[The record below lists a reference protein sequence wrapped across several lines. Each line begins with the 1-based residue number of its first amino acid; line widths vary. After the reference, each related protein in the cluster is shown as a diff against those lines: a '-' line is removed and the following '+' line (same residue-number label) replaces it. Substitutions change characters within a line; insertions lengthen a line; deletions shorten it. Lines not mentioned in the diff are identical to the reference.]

1 MLFDHI
7 GVPTPNINPARQVSA
22 SSMTTV
28 STNDFDLLERPAR
41 ALRDSDGCAAVSDF
55 RTAWQGLTATL
66 IDSLMDNLMDQI
78 TDHSKLEREPLDQP
92 APRRR
97 RGFIWR
103 TGALTAAVALGLL
116 FAYLGFGPHKANQA
130 AAVPT
135 PAPQVTVSRPLERE
149 LDSRAGFLGQFSAI
163 DRVELR
169 AQVGGTLTEIHFK
182 DGQIVH
188 KGDLLFVIDPRPY
201 EIKLA
206 QAQAALQTAQ
216 AHVALANTQLSRA
229 QSLKRNDYATQ
240 ETVDQRISD
249 QDASQAAVEDAK
261 ARVRDAE
268 LDLEYCRVLAP
279 FTGRIGAR
287 QVSIGSL
294 VAGSRAATSPT
305 TLLATLVS
313 LDPLYLDFDMSESD
327 FLTFS
332 RERARIGGPLANEV
346 LIGLSDETSFTRKGT
361 LDFIDNSLDRSSGT
375 IHARATVPNPDLFLA
390 PGQFAR
396 LRVAIAPPTQAYLLP
411 DSAVVLDQSQ
421 HLVMTVAPD
430 ATVKPKIVTTG
441 DLRGGL
447 RVIRSGLDANDRV
460 VIDGLVR
467 AIPGTKVAPQDG
479 TIHYDAAAD
488 GQG

>member
-1 MLFDHI
+1 
-7 GVPTPNINPARQVSA
+7 
-22 SSMTTV
+22 
-28 STNDFDLLERPAR
+28 
-41 ALRDSDGCAAVSDF
+41 
-55 RTAWQGLTATL
+55 
-66 IDSLMDNLMDQI
+66 MDQI
-78 TDHSKLEREPLDQP
+78 SDHSKIEREPLDEAAP
-92 APRRR
+92 LKPRRR
-97 RGFIWR
+97 TSR
-103 TGALTAAVALGLL
+103 TWMFAAVTVLVAAL
-116 FAYLGFGPHKANQA
+116 AYLGFAPHGGNRA

-135 PAPQVTVSRPLERE
+135 PTPQVTVSQPLQRE
-149 LDSRAGFLGQFSAI
+149 VDTRAGFLGQFSAI

-188 KGDLLFVIDPRPY
+188 KGELLFVIDPRPY
-201 EIKLA
+201 EIKLE
-206 QAQAALQTAQ
+206 QAKAALQTAT
-216 AHVALANTQLSRA
+216 ARVELANAQLLRA
-229 QSLKRNDYATQ
+229 QSLRRNEFATQ
-240 ETVDQRISD
+240 ETVDQRTSD
-249 QDASQAAVEDAK
+249 QDSSKAAVEDAK
-261 ARVRDAE
+261 ARIRDAE
-268 LDLEYCRVLAP
+268 LDLDYCHVRAP

-287 QVSIGSL
+287 QVSIGGL

-332 RERARIGGPLANEV
+332 RERARIGGPLANKV
-346 LIGLSDETSFTRKGT
+346 VIGLSDENSFGREGT
-361 LDFIDNSLDRSSGT
+361 LDFIDNALDRSSGT

-396 LRVAIAPPTQAYLLP
+396 LRVAIAPPTSVYLLP
-411 DSAVVLDQSQ
+411 DSAVMLDQSQ

-447 RVIRSGLDANDRV
+447 RVIQSGLGPSDRV

-479 TIHYDAAAD
+479 AIHYDTTAD
-488 GQG
+488 ERG

>member
-1 MLFDHI
+1 
-7 GVPTPNINPARQVSA
+7 
-22 SSMTTV
+22 
-28 STNDFDLLERPAR
+28 
-41 ALRDSDGCAAVSDF
+41 
-55 RTAWQGLTATL
+55 
-66 IDSLMDNLMDQI
+66 MDQI
-78 TDHSKLEREPLDQP
+78 TDRSKLEREPLENDP
-92 APRRR
+92 ARPRRR
-97 RGFIWR
+97 IWR
-103 TGALTAAVALGLL
+103 TAAVGALAVLSLSVAYFTHARKNGSEAMAL
-116 FAYLGFGPHKANQA
+116 
-130 AAVPT
+130 
-135 PAPQVTVSRPLERE
+135 PAPAPLVTVSQPLQR
-149 LDSRAGFLGQFSAI
+149 DVDARAGFLGQFSAV

-169 AQVGGTLTEIHFK
+169 AQVGGPLTEIHFT

-188 KGDLLFVIDPRPY
+188 KGDLLLVIDPRPY

-206 QAQAALQTAQ
+206 QANAALETAK
-216 AHVALANTQLSRA
+216 ARVALANNQLSRA
-229 QSLKRNDYATQ
+229 QSLRRNEFATQ
-240 ETVDQRISD
+240 ETVDQRTSD
-249 QDASQAAVEDAK
+249 QDASQAAVDDAK
-261 ARVRDAE
+261 ARVHDAE
-268 LDLEYCRVLAP
+268 LDLEYCHVRAP

-313 LDPLYLDFDMSESD
+313 LDPLYLDFDMSEAD

-332 RERARIGGPLANEV
+332 RERARIKGPLANKV
-346 LIGLSDETSFTRKGT
+346 VIGLSDENSFSREGT

-375 IHARATVPNPDLFLA
+375 IRARATVPNPDLFLA

-396 LRVAIAPPTQAYLLP
+396 LRVAIASPTPAYLLP

-421 HLVMTVAPD
+421 RLVMTVGPD
-430 ATVKPKIVTTG
+430 AVVKPKIVTTG

-479 TIHYDAAAD
+479 TIHYDATAD

>member
-1 MLFDHI
+1 
-7 GVPTPNINPARQVSA
+7 
-22 SSMTTV
+22 
-28 STNDFDLLERPAR
+28 
-41 ALRDSDGCAAVSDF
+41 
-55 RTAWQGLTATL
+55 
-66 IDSLMDNLMDQI
+66 MDQI
-78 TDHSKLEREPLDQP
+78 SDPSILERERLHEP
-92 APRRR
+92 AARPHR
-97 RGFIWR
+97 WR
-103 TGALTAAVALGLL
+103 WKLTALGAAVALGLT
-116 FAYLGFGPHKANQA
+116 FALLGLAPHRGNRA
-130 AAVPT
+130 AAAPT
-135 PAPQVTVSRPLERE
+135 PTSVVTVSQPLQRE
-149 LDSRAGFLGQFSAI
+149 VDVRAGFLGQFSAV

-206 QAQAALQTAQ
+206 QAQAALQTAT
-216 AHVALANTQLSRA
+216 ARVALANNQLFRA
-229 QSLKRNDYATQ
+229 QSLKHNEFATQ
-240 ETVDQRISD
+240 ETVDQRTND

-268 LDLEYCRVLAP
+268 LDLEYCRMRAP

-332 RERARIGGPLANEV
+332 RERARLKGPLANKV
-346 LIGLSDETSFTRKGT
+346 MIALSDENNFAREGT
-361 LDFIDNSLDRSSGT
+361 LDFIDNALDRSSGT
-375 IHARATVPNPDLFLA
+375 IHARATVRNEDLFLA

-396 LRVAIAPPTQAYLLP
+396 LRVAIASPTPVYLLP
-411 DSAVVLDQSQ
+411 DAAVVLDQSQ
-421 HLVMTVAPD
+421 RLVMTVGSD

-441 DLRGGL
+441 ELRGGL
-447 RVIRSGLDANDRV
+447 RVIQSGLEPSDRV
-460 VIDGLVR
+460 IIDGLVR

-479 TIHYDAAAD
+479 TIHYDPTAD
-488 GQG
+488 QG

>member
-1 MLFDHI
+1 M
-7 GVPTPNINPARQVSA
+7 
-22 SSMTTV
+22 
-28 STNDFDLLERPAR
+28 
-41 ALRDSDGCAAVSDF
+41 
-55 RTAWQGLTATL
+55 
-66 IDSLMDNLMDQI
+66 DSLMDQI
-78 TDHSKLEREPLDQP
+78 SDPSAIERESLDEP
-92 APRRR
+92 SARPRRR
-97 RGFIWR
+97 SWR
-103 TGALTAAVALGLL
+103 TAVAAAIAVLAFAALYIGFGFQKSGQTAAA
-116 FAYLGFGPHKANQA
+116 P
-130 AAVPT
+130 P
-135 PAPQVTVSRPLERE
+135 PAPPVTVSQPLQRE
-149 LDSRAGFLGQFSAI
+149 VDSRVGFLGQFSAI

-201 EIKLA
+201 EVKLE
-206 QAQAALQTAQ
+206 QAKAALQTA
-216 AHVALANTQLSRA
+216 AARVELANTQLSRA
-229 QSLKRNDYATQ
+229 QSLRHNEFATQ
-240 ETVDQRISD
+240 ETVDQRTNE
-249 QDASQAAVEDAK
+249 QDASKAAVEDAK
-261 ARVRDAE
+261 ARIRDAE
-268 LDLEYCRVLAP
+268 LDLEYSQVRAP

-327 FLTFS
+327 FLTFT
-332 RERARIGGPLANEV
+332 RERARIGGPLANKVV
-346 LIGLSDETSFTRKGT
+346 LGLSDENNFAREGT
-361 LDFIDNSLDRSSGT
+361 LDFVDNALDRSSGT

-396 LRVAIAPPTQAYLLP
+396 LRVAIAPPAPVYLLP

-421 HLVMTVAPD
+421 RLVMTVGPD
-430 ATVKPKIVTTG
+430 GTVKPKIVTTG

-447 RVIRSGLDANDRV
+447 RVILSGLEAGDRV

-467 AIPGTKVAPQDG
+467 AMPGTKVAPQDG
-479 TIHYDAAAD
+479 AIHYDATAD